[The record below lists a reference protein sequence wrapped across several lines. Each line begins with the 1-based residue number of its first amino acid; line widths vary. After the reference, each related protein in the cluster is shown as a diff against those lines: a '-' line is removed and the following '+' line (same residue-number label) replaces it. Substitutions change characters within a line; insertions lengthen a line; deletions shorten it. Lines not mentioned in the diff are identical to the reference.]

1 MITGDLKSQVDK
13 IWTSF
18 WTGGVA
24 NPLTVIEQLT
34 YLIFIRRLDEMET
47 LEEKKA
53 NQLEIDKKLEFFNAD
68 QQQFRWSHFK
78 DKDPETMYGLFT
90 LTDANGLTVFEHM
103 KQVGNKAG
111 AFAQFM
117 KGATFMRGIS

>member
-13 IWTSF
+13 IWNSF

-53 NQLEIDKKLEFFNAD
+53 NQMGIDKKLEFFSAD
-68 QQQFRWSHFK
+68 QQDFR
-78 DKDPETMYGLFT
+78 
-90 LTDANGLTVFEHM
+90 
-103 KQVGNKAG
+103 
-111 AFAQFM
+111 
-117 KGATFMRGIS
+117 